1 MRSKN
6 KPAPTAAERRHI
18 ERKFY
23 GHLHDLAQAE
33 SSNRAVVLCHE
44 LARELKEA
52 RREIKALRNNLMATD
67 VEGKQ
72 LVLLN

>member
-1 MRSKN
+1 
-6 KPAPTAAERRHI
+6 
-18 ERKFY
+18 
-23 GHLHDLAQAE
+23 
-33 SSNRAVVLCHE
+33 VVLCHE

-52 RREIKALRNNLMATD
+52 RREIKALRNNVLATD

>member
-1 MRSKN
+1 MLAHTVS
-6 KPAPTAAERRHI
+6 PPTGGITTARRI
-18 ERKFY
+18 EIFGYASTKVT
-23 GHLHDLAQAE
+23 
-33 SSNRAVVLCHE
+33 SVCHE

-52 RREIKALRNNLMATD
+52 RREIKALRGNATAAD